1 MSETRMFDA
10 IALIDEEII
19 DGCILN
25 TKNYIESNGELYS
38 KTYKGS
44 GGKNMKKHK
53 GYVTLI
59 LVLVFSLAGA
69 AAVYASVTAANE
81 KKTESDKMVAEP
93 GKVLV
98 PPDQAEEFVAKLD
111 AEAYERAEHKYVE
124 PPYEPDVYERFEANA
139 TPEQKAE
146 LKAYARSFDIG
157 NWIWYTRKQLELM
170 GEIPEDTPYITLE
183 QARKICSEFDPSAYP
198 SIDSMENGLV
208 MAFNAYSVPDF
219 DGGSGFRTIVYFLDA
234 EPTGLIS
241 ISLGRVVY
249 KDLVNGTTEVLLS
262 LIG

>member
-1 MSETRMFDA
+1 MFDA

-19 DGCILN
+19 DRCIIN

-53 GYVTLI
+53 GCVALI

-81 KKTESDKMVAEP
+81 KKAESDKMVAEP

-98 PPDQAEEFVAKLD
+98 PADQAEEFVAKLD

-124 PPYEPDVYERFEANA
+124 PPYEPSVYERFEASA

-146 LKAYARSFDIG
+146 LKAYAQSFDIG
-157 NWIWYTRKQLELM
+157 TWIWYTRKQLELM

-234 EPTGLIS
+234 DGNRYIKIS
-241 ISLGRVVY
+241 MGTVTYYDRV
-249 KDLVNGTTEVLLS
+249 NNTSEELLS
-262 LIG
+262 ILD